1 MGTAMTGLL
10 AVLQGKGSGMA
21 GAGRGRGKRAS
32 ARILRVGA
40 LLGVVL
46 VGALALPRPAVA
58 ASVDIGAFTLRTN
71 DGNAALTRGTDYEYG
86 KDSTDI
92 DEGYCLL
99 IKTSTPVT
107 VSMKDGATAPTSDR
121 ITVDPGKN
129 KTADVTLDGVKVSY
143 TAMRPY
149 DSGDWGKSPIDI
161 VSGNVALRL
170 AEGSKNELVSVARI
184 VSGSIYY
191 AGAAIH
197 VAHGSSLRI
206 EGSGELNARMQGTD
220 SVTVGSSCMGG
231 NEDET
236 SGAIEIADGR
246 IDLSV
251 SAGVMNAA
259 VMGAG
264 LDGTSSG
271 VTISGGNVSA
281 SANATNAHAAT
292 IGSGPRSSSC
302 PVRISGGVLNVVSSA
317 SAYNDGSAIG
327 GGYMSNSD
335 VTISGGTIRV
345 AYSGQLEASG
355 NPIGAGGGDGQSHK
369 LSITGGK
376 FAEANIQ
383 DGTVYGAKVDDGY
396 IVRSNPDGDKATY
409 PYLVTYATGGFK
421 VTGGTLGADYEYGTD
436 GNVEDGYRLLV
447 KTSMP
452 LKIGMAEGVA
462 STPDRITID
471 PGTGNKADVTLDGVK
486 ISYTSTTVTSDFSS
500 DVVGK
505 SPIDI
510 ASGDV
515 TLKLTK
521 GSENEIVSLVGV
533 TDFDSNL
540 GALHI
545 RQAGAALHI
554 AEDSSL
560 RIEGSGSLAVRLKET
575 NGIGLKVAGIGGNP
589 DECAG
594 SVEIVGGTVKTSSSW
609 TNSKLEGA
617 IIGAGKD
624 GTCAG
629 VTISGGTVTAT
640 ADGPNNDAAGIGS
653 GASSTAGKSSCPVR
667 ITGGTVSVSSV
678 VTGPNQGAA
687 IGGGFQSNSDV
698 TISGGAVKVERSGKD
713 ATGSKI
719 GAGAKGATNNVTIMG
734 GKFADNNASIE
745 SNTVYGAKIS
755 KGYILQANADSD
767 KSDYPHKVV
776 PANPTGDFVVSGGT
790 PDEDYTYK
798 DHVLTVKTE
807 AALTISMAD
816 TADDRIEYHKE
827 NGGVAS
833 VSGTKSDRIVID
845 SGANGSAH
853 VTLNDVAIETRS
865 TDSADHGTKADSPI
879 TIASGK
885 VVLSLGSEGSES
897 VLVSVG
903 VISESSS
910 ICVPAPALRVQ
921 QNASLHIEGE
931 GLLTSGQEWSGG
943 SSLGST
949 IDAACVGGD
958 WHASAGPISVTNG
971 TVRVIVPAS
980 GNVYGA
986 AVGSGS
992 GGSCAGVTVSGGSL
1006 SILSLS
1012 GSSRISGAG
1021 IGAGSSSSC
1030 PVNITGGRISISCG
1044 GGPAISSGTNGTV
1057 SITGGVFADT
1067 SEGAVANNTVYG
1079 VKPADGYLVYAN
1091 ADESTTASYP
1101 VAVGKDPKLKL
1112 KTDISTA
1119 YGAAGLKASDII
1131 ESVTLG
1137 ENATTGAALDELRD
1151 ISYAYR
1157 AASDA
1162 ENTDWTTDLPSEV
1175 GSYDLK
1181 VTFGPRVVD
1190 GVQYAGVTK
1199 TGSLTVKKIGSSVT
1213 ATVYKGADATSDFTY
1228 GDTITVEATVSA
1240 DDGAAS
1246 EPPSVQGKAPVA
1258 PSQRQMAL
1266 YYDAD
1271 GDGVIDAGEP
1281 QLSQA
1286 VNADADGT
1294 YVMAYNSADKKLP
1307 VGSNIKLIAKFV
1319 GDVNQDDAQ
1328 ASVTVSLARKELTA
1342 SLAGDASKEY
1352 DGTTALPD
1360 GHTVA
1365 VGLEGVASGDDVSAT
1380 AVSLAFDGKDAGSKG
1395 IMATG
1400 VSLTGDAAGYYALK
1414 GAGSDGKLAAL
1425 SGAVTSGISPRMVEL
1440 VWSDYEGRVFGDGKT
1455 VTATV
1460 NNAVSGDKVGVTV
1473 MGGAET
1479 AVGSHTA
1486 TATGLTGADAAN
1498 YALPTGDALKCV
1510 YTIAQSGSVIEN
1522 LKTLNGDTETSD
1534 FTYGDTV
1541 AVTGAVKATG
1551 AAAQPE
1557 GDEGTASKRRVGR
1570 DEQPTNKVAL
1580 FYGETRLTEWTDLG
1594 EDGAFSLSYNT
1605 LDGKIKPVDAI
1616 TLTVKYRGNAN
1627 QVDAEG
1633 SVTISLAKAAMP
1645 LTVTADPT
1653 ALRGGGKVTL
1663 TVASSGLPKGAD
1675 ITVTCDD
1682 GSIKLTDNKNGT
1694 YTVTLPNKNATYTFT
1709 VAYAGDDIREP
1720 ASASVS
1726 VTVTRTGGSG
1736 GGGGVV
1742 VNPSRPVE
1750 IAPSEGGVTTVEP
1763 KSAKPGEKVAVTAKP
1778 DAGREVGSVAVTD
1791 SDGKPVEVEPGEDG
1805 AWTFS
1810 MPRGGATVSVVYIR
1824 IYSDVD
1830 YGAWYA
1836 AAVRFAATKG
1846 LMLGYGNTDLF
1857 GVGHAL
1863 TRAELAVIL
1872 YRNAGEDTG
1881 GDLSK
1886 AVNTTGMP
1894 DVADGVFYT
1903 RAANWAVESGVI
1915 NGYILPDGSRAFG
1928 PNDPVTLEQ
1937 MVAIIGNL
1945 TAGEGEVAGADVS
1958 ILDRYTDKEGISGWA
1973 RKSVAWATEVGLVNG
1988 GVSADGT
1995 RYISSTEAV
2004 ARERAAGVLFNAF
2017 EEGILE

>member
-1 MGTAMTGLL
+1 MTGLL

-107 VSMKDGATAPTSDR
+107 VSMKDRATALTSDR
-121 ITVDPGKN
+121 ITVDPGKD

-161 VSGNVALRL
+161 VSGNVTLRL
-170 AEGSKNELVSVARI
+170 AEASKNELVSVARI
-184 VSGSIYY
+184 VSGSIHY

-197 VAHGSSLRI
+197 VAHGSSLCI
-206 EGSGELNARMQGTD
+206 EGSGELNARMQGMD
-220 SVTVGSSCMGG
+220 SVTVKSSCMGG

-236 SGAIEIADGR
+236 SGAIEIAGGR

-264 LDGTSSG
+264 SSGASSG
-271 VTISGGNVSA
+271 VMISGGNVSV
-281 SANATNAHAAT
+281 SANAVNVKAAT
-292 IGSGPRSSSC
+292 IGAGFMSSSC

-317 SAYNDGSAIG
+317 SAYNYGSAIG
-327 GGYMSNSD
+327 GGYTSSSD
-335 VTISGGTIRV
+335 VTISGGAIKV
-345 AYSGQLEASG
+345 AYSGQREASG

-383 DGTVYGAKVDDGY
+383 EGTVYGAKVDDGH

-421 VTGGTLGADYEYGTD
+421 VTGGTLGTDYEYGTD
-436 GNVEDGYRLLV
+436 GSAEDGYRLLV
-447 KTSMP
+447 KTSTP

-462 STPDRITID
+462 STPDRITIN
-471 PGTGNKADVTLDGVK
+471 PGAGNKADVTLDGVK

-500 DVVGK
+500 NVVGK

-510 ASGDV
+510 AGGEV
-515 TLKLTK
+515 TLKLAK
-521 GSENEIVSLVGV
+521 GSENEILSLA
-533 TDFDSNL
+533 
-540 GALHI
+540 GATGADQSGLRI
-545 RQAGAALHI
+545 RQAGAALHV
-554 AEDSSL
+554 AKDSSL
-560 RIEGSGSLAVRLKET
+560 RIEGSGSLAVQLKET
-575 NGIGLKVAGIGGNP
+575 YGIGLKAASIGGNP
-589 DECAG
+589 GENAG
-594 SVEIVGGTVKTSSSW
+594 PIEIADGTIKALASSKYS
-609 TNSKLEGA
+609 SKLEGA

-640 ADGPNNDAAGIGS
+640 ADGPNSDAAGIGS
-653 GASSTAGKSSCPVR
+653 GASSSAGKSSCPVR
-667 ITGGTVSVSSV
+667 ITGGTVSVSSA
-678 VTGPNQGAA
+678 VTGSNQGAA

-713 ATGSKI
+713 AAGSKI

-734 GKFADNNASIE
+734 GKFADKDADIG
-745 SNTVYGAKIS
+745 SNTVYGAEIGN
-755 KGYILQANADSD
+755 GYVLQANADSD
-767 KSDYPHKVV
+767 KSDYPYKVV

-790 PDEDYTYK
+790 PDNDYTYK

-816 TADDRIEYHKE
+816 TADDRIEYHEE

-845 SGANGSAH
+845 SGASGSAH

-865 TDSADHGTKADSPI
+865 TDSTDHGTKADSPL

-931 GLLTSGQEWSGG
+931 GLLTSGQEWSG
-943 SSLGST
+943 SSSSYST

-1012 GSSRISGAG
+1012 GSPRISGAG

-1030 PVNITGGRISISCG
+1030 PVNITGGRISISRD

-1091 ADESTTASYP
+1091 ADESATASYP

-1157 AASDA
+1157 TASDA

-1720 ASASVS
+1720 ASASID

-1736 GGGGVV
+1736 GGGGAV
-1742 VNPSRPVE
+1742 VNPSHPVE
-1750 IAPSEGGVTTVEP
+1750 VAPSEGGVTTVEP
-1763 KSAKPGEKVAVTAKP
+1763 KSAKPGERVTVTARP
-1778 DAGREVGSVAVTD
+1778 DAGREVGSVTVTD

-1881 GDLSK
+1881 GDPSTAL
-1886 AVNTTGMP
+1886 NTTGMP

-1903 RAANWAVESGVI
+1903 RAANWAVENGVI
-1915 NGYILPDGSRAFG
+1915 NGYIMPDGSRAFG

-1945 TAGEGEVAGADVS
+1945 AAGEGEVAGADVS
-1958 ILDRYTDKEGISGWA
+1958 VLDRYADKAGISGWA
-1973 RKSVAWATEVGLVNG
+1973 RKSVAWATQVGLVNG

-2004 ARERAAGVLFNAF
+2004 ARERAAGVLYNAF
-2017 EEGILE
+2017 AKGILE